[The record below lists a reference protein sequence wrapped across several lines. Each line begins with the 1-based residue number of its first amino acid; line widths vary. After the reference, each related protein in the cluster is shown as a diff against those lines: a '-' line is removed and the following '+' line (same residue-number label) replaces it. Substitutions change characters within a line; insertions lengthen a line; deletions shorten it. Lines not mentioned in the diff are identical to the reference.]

1 MPCYLRK
8 LVSIRFLLTNF
19 LIAVFTLPLIALA
32 QQPSRVFADEYVILR
47 HSDATPLLQASSY
60 QPISKNS
67 LSSLVRV
74 RTKANALQAVAPT
87 RQTVEFRPDVAN
99 AACAKIMAEDPGVRI
114 CEPNFEMQLYDT
126 FPNDPFFYPYQF
138 HHYSDFANGTT
149 IFDIRSHKAWDITRG
164 SQQIVV
170 GIVDSGINYLH
181 PDLSPNLW
189 VNPKETPNN
198 NIDDDGNGYVDDII
212 GINAFLKN
220 NDPLDCNGH
229 GSHVA
234 GIIGA
239 KGNNNIGVTGVN
251 WDVSM
256 VAARTSPNCGPSISV
271 DAVITGLDY
280 FYKLKLSGVN
290 LVAVNGSY
298 GGTNQSAIEKEAIAR
313 LGRVNVVFV
322 AAAGNDGVN
331 IDTDPRWPAAHDVD
345 TMLSIA
351 NVDTFSVP
359 NILNESSNFG
369 VQNVDFGAPGT
380 EILSTVYP
388 GDPGAVFGG
397 GNETYGSKTG
407 TSMAA
412 PAVTGAIALAI
423 ARYPQLN
430 TARAV
435 ISHMLGTTYTVGL
448 LQGRTKV
455 PGTLNLL
462 AVVSAPLPQ
471 DLCPND
477 PNKLEAGTCGCGV
490 VDNYTDSDA
499 DGFPNCMDSCVSDPN
514 KSTPGTCGCGV
525 SDADSDA
532 DGTVNCLDLCMT
544 DPAKSAPGSCGCGVS
559 DADANANGVV
569 DCVDAGIIAEVPKA
583 PKLKIKNGKLQISMT
598 ERAGGGVQYRITLT
612 TKLNN
617 RKVKV
622 VTLVVSKATVA
633 IKIPKGL
640 STTVKYAWL
649 IPGAGEYA
657 SAESKAVKVSSR
669 KSRV

>member
-1 MPCYLRK
+1 MPRNFRTLAHLALLAYL
-8 LVSIRFLLTNF
+8 
-19 LIAVFTLPLIALA
+19 FTLPTLAVA
-32 QQPSRVFADEYVILR
+32 QQPSRVFADEYVILK
-47 HSDATPLLQASSY
+47 HESAAPLLQATSY
-60 QPISKNS
+60 QPIAKNS
-67 LSSLVRV
+67 FSSLVRLK
-74 RTKANALQAVAPT
+74 TKANTLQAAEPT
-87 RQTVEFRPDVAN
+87 RQTVEYRPEVAN
-99 AACAKIMAEDPGVRI
+99 AACAKIMAEDPNVRI

-126 FPNDPFFYPYQF
+126 FPNDPLFYPYQF
-138 HHYSDFANGTT
+138 HHYSDFGNGTT
-149 IFDIRSHKAWDITRG
+149 IFDLRSHKAWDVTRG

-198 NIDDDGNGYVDDII
+198 NVDDDGNGYVDDMI

-239 KGNNNIGVTGVN
+239 KGNNNVGVTGVN

-256 VAARTSPNCGPSISV
+256 VAARTSPDCGPSISV

-280 FYKLKLSGVN
+280 FYKLKQSGVN

-322 AAAGNDGVN
+322 AAAGNDGIN
-331 IDTDPRWPAAHDVD
+331 IDTNPRWPAAHDLD

-351 NVDTFSVP
+351 NVDTFSIP
-359 NILNESSNFG
+359 NVINDSSNFG
-369 VQNVDFGAPGT
+369 VKNVDFGAPGT
-380 EILSTVYP
+380 QILSTVYP
-388 GDPGAVFGG
+388 GDPGADFGG
-397 GNETYGSKTG
+397 GNETYGTKTG

-423 ARYPQLN
+423 AKYPQLN
-430 TARAV
+430 TTRAV
-435 ISHMLGTTYTVGL
+435 ISHMLGTTFTVGF

-455 PGTLNLL
+455 PGILTLFN
-462 AVVSAPLPQ
+462 VVTMPLPQ
-471 DLCPND
+471 DLCPSD

-490 VDNYTDSDA
+490 TDTYTDSDA
-499 DGFPNCMDSCVSDPN
+499 DGFPNCMDSCPADAN

-532 DGTVNCLDLCMT
+532 DGTVNCQDLCMN
-544 DPAKSAPGSCGCGVS
+544 DPAKSSPGSCGCGVS
-559 DADANANGVV
+559 DADSNANGVV
-569 DCVDAGIIAEVPKA
+569 DCVDAGISAETPKQ
-583 PKLKIKNGKLQISMT
+583 PKVTLKKGKLQIQMT
-598 ERAGGGVQYRITLT
+598 ERTGGGVQYKITIT
-612 TKLNN
+612 TKIS
-617 RKVKV
+617 KKKTKV
-622 VTLVVSKATVA
+622 VTKIVNSAKATIA
-633 IKIPKGL
+633 LPKGL
-640 STTVKYAWL
+640 STSITYSWV
-649 IPGAGEYA
+649 IPGAGEFT
-657 SAESKAVKVSSR
+657 SADSKAK
-669 KSRV
+669 KINL